1 MRRVRRSLRDHV
13 GVVDLHG
20 FRHVGHAGGIG
31 PCVLTV
37 TAAATANYAAVTT
50 AVTQTLSIAVAAQT
64 VAFTT
69 SPPAS
74 AVYNTGFT
82 VAATATSGLAVTFTS
97 SGGCTNSGATY
108 TMTSGT
114 TACSVIASQ
123 PGNTNYAVAT
133 PATQSVTAS
142 LATQPTTITFTTS
155 PPASAA
161 YNGSFTV
168 AATGGAG
175 GNAVSF
181 TSSGGC
187 TNNGAIYTMTSG
199 TTACSVMANQAANSN
214 YAAGTQVTRSV
225 SATLATQT
233 IAFGAQSGLGFVG
246 NAVLA
251 PASATSG
258 LAVTV
263 TSTTTATCPVAG
275 SAAVMLAAGTCTLQ
289 ATQGGNANY
298 SAAAPVSR
306 SFAVV
311 PAGASGS
318 LTETTG
324 SPFAV
329 GTNPYFVAVGDFNGD
344 GNLDIATANNDSG
357 GSVTVL
363 LGNGTGGFTA
373 APGSP
378 FAVGTNPQSLAVGDF
393 NGDGNLDIAAANF
406 GSNSV
411 LANGSVTVLL
421 GNGTGGFA
429 AAPGSP
435 FTVGIWP
442 TSVAVGDFN
451 GDGNLDI
458 ATANRGSGNITVLL
472 GNGTGGFTA
481 AAGSPLTTA
490 HGTSY
495 SLAVGDFN
503 GDGNLDIAASLYTG
517 SNPSVAVLLGDGT
530 GGFTAAAGSPYPAGA
545 YPLSMAVGDFNG
557 DGKLDIA
564 TANALNNTVTVL
576 LGNATNIG
584 GAFGFTAA
592 PGSPFAVEVGIMS
605 SPYSVAVG
613 DFNGDGNLDIATA
626 NSGSD
631 NVTVLLGTGTG
642 GFTAAPLQFRAGN
655 NPISVAVGD
664 FNGDGKLDVA
674 TANPTG
680 NNVTVLLGGL
690 AATSASLSTTAASSI
705 AYGIAVPLTL
715 TVTPTADP
723 FIATD
728 PLGAFFGGTTTFY
741 DGATAI
747 GTATMTVSPYIFTPA
762 APLAPGSHTLTAGY
776 GGDTRN
782 LASTSGSVVVTVTQ
796 AAQAIAFTTGP
807 PASEAYNGSFTV
819 AATATSGL
827 AVTFT
832 SSGGCGNI
840 GATYTMTSSATACSV
855 IASQLGNTDY
865 AAATQVTQAVSATVA
880 VQTIAFAGAVP
891 ASAVFGS
898 GAVTLTAT
906 SNAPSP
912 AFTFGTTSASA
923 ICTVS
928 GTSVTLVGAG
938 TCVLTVTAAATGN
951 YAAVTTPLTQTLT
964 ISPANPTVGFTTAPP
979 SSAAFGSTFT
989 VTATTNASST
999 VTFSVGTGGGCTISG
1014 ATITMTSGTTSCVV
1028 TATSPADGNYVQGTT
1043 SRTTTATKIAPTV
1056 SFTGAPG
1063 SAAYQSGFTVTPSTN
1078 ASTTAVVTSSGS
1090 CTNTA
1095 NAVTMIGG
1103 TGACLLTATWA
1114 GDSNYNGTTA
1124 SQSTTAS
1131 KILPAVSFTGAPGT
1145 AAYGSTFTAASTT
1158 NASTT
1163 PSILAGGACSI
1174 SGNTVTMTSGT
1185 GVCSLA
1191 ASWAADSNYS
1201 PATAT
1206 QTTTALMTAPVLPP
1220 TQTGTATYGV
1230 PTTLAVTVSPVSG
1243 EAIPTGTVSFQFT
1256 GAGNTVFYICAN
1268 GTVQTVSC
1276 PVTLDG
1282 TGTATVTTSSLPT
1295 GTDGITATYSGD
1307 PNYSG
1312 SGQTALNFSI
1322 SQANTQTG
1330 LTITPNSPAP
1340 TYGATLTL
1348 AATVADNSANSSG
1361 TPTGTAQFA
1370 FSLDG
1375 GVTWTNLGSPV
1386 TLNGSGAAQTQT
1398 SSLPA
1403 GTPMVRVTYSGDGNF
1418 NASTATVTQTV
1429 NPQTLTIAGITAQNK
1444 PYDGTTVA
1452 TLNTSGETLA
1462 GVVNGDG
1469 ISIARQPQSGTF
1481 TDANAGTG
1489 KTVNITG
1496 LTLAGTGAANYTLT
1510 PPAAAANIAQIAASV
1525 TPNAASAVYGQ
1536 PDPAFSGTL
1545 SGFLA
1550 GDNVTA
1556 TYTRT
1561 AGTTVGGSPYAIS
1574 AVLSPAGIL
1583 GNYTIA
1589 YNTANF
1595 TITQA
1600 SATVTLS
1607 GLNPSY
1613 SGSATSVGVATTP
1626 ASLSTSVTYNGSTAV
1641 PSASGSYAV
1650 VAVVTDPNYTGSA
1663 SGTLTISQ
1671 ETLSVTST
1679 PAGFGTVTYA
1689 GQNCL
1694 SVCTANYNGG
1704 TVITLTATPNT
1715 NYTFS
1720 GWSGACSGTGAC
1732 SVTMNS
1738 AQSVTATFAVSGSTT
1753 LTAALGTKSG
1763 TSPTRVWPV
1772 VFTGTGPGT
1781 ASNIIVTSFALTR
1794 TAGTAC
1800 TPVVGTAMPVGAGTI
1815 AGAGTATANV
1825 TIDFTGCDGT
1835 SRFRLVMGYSA
1846 NSGGIVNSA
1855 TINNQFQ

>member
-1 MRRVRRSLRDHV
+1 
-13 GVVDLHG
+13 
-20 FRHVGHAGGIG
+20 
-31 PCVLTV
+31 
-37 TAAATANYAAVTT
+37 
-50 AVTQTLSIAVAAQT
+50 
-64 VAFTT
+64 
-69 SPPAS
+69 
-74 AVYNTGFT
+74 
-82 VAATATSGLAVTFTS
+82 
-97 SGGCTNSGATY
+97 
-108 TMTSGT
+108 MTSGT
-114 TACSVIASQ
+114 GACS
-123 PGNTNYAVAT
+123 
-133 PATQSVTAS
+133 
-142 LATQPTTITFTTS
+142 
-155 PPASAA
+155 
-161 YNGSFTV
+161 
-168 AATGGAG
+168 
-175 GNAVSF
+175 
-181 TSSGGC
+181 
-187 TNNGAIYTMTSG
+187 
-199 TTACSVMANQAANSN
+199 
-214 YAAGTQVTRSV
+214 
-225 SATLATQT
+225 
-233 IAFGAQSGLGFVG
+233 
-246 NAVLA
+246 
-251 PASATSG
+251 
-258 LAVTV
+258 
-263 TSTTTATCPVAG
+263 
-275 SAAVMLAAGTCTLQ
+275 
-289 ATQGGNANY
+289 
-298 SAAAPVSR
+298 
-306 SFAVV
+306 
-311 PAGASGS
+311 
-318 LTETTG
+318 
-324 SPFAV
+324 
-329 GTNPYFVAVGDFNGD
+329 
-344 GNLDIATANNDSG
+344 
-357 GSVTVL
+357 
-363 LGNGTGGFTA
+363 
-373 APGSP
+373 
-378 FAVGTNPQSLAVGDF
+378 
-393 NGDGNLDIAAANF
+393 
-406 GSNSV
+406 
-411 LANGSVTVLL
+411 
-421 GNGTGGFA
+421 
-429 AAPGSP
+429 
-435 FTVGIWP
+435 
-442 TSVAVGDFN
+442 
-451 GDGNLDI
+451 
-458 ATANRGSGNITVLL
+458 
-472 GNGTGGFTA
+472 
-481 AAGSPLTTA
+481 
-490 HGTSY
+490 
-495 SLAVGDFN
+495 
-503 GDGNLDIAASLYTG
+503 
-517 SNPSVAVLLGDGT
+517 
-530 GGFTAAAGSPYPAGA
+530 
-545 YPLSMAVGDFNG
+545 
-557 DGKLDIA
+557 
-564 TANALNNTVTVL
+564 
-576 LGNATNIG
+576 
-584 GAFGFTAA
+584 
-592 PGSPFAVEVGIMS
+592 
-605 SPYSVAVG
+605 
-613 DFNGDGNLDIATA
+613 
-626 NSGSD
+626 
-631 NVTVLLGTGTG
+631 
-642 GFTAAPLQFRAGN
+642 
-655 NPISVAVGD
+655 
-664 FNGDGKLDVA
+664 
-674 TANPTG
+674 
-680 NNVTVLLGGL
+680 
-690 AATSASLSTTAASSI
+690 
-705 AYGIAVPLTL
+705 
-715 TVTPTADP
+715 
-723 FIATD
+723 
-728 PLGAFFGGTTTFY
+728 
-741 DGATAI
+741 
-747 GTATMTVSPYIFTPA
+747 
-762 APLAPGSHTLTAGY
+762 
-776 GGDTRN
+776 
-782 LASTSGSVVVTVTQ
+782 
-796 AAQAIAFTTGP
+796 
-807 PASEAYNGSFTV
+807 
-819 AATATSGL
+819 
-827 AVTFT
+827 
-832 SSGGCGNI
+832 
-840 GATYTMTSSATACSV
+840 
-855 IASQLGNTDY
+855 
-865 AAATQVTQAVSATVA
+865 
-880 VQTIAFAGAVP
+880 
-891 ASAVFGS
+891 
-898 GAVTLTAT
+898 
-906 SNAPSP
+906 
-912 AFTFGTTSASA
+912 
-923 ICTVS
+923 
-928 GTSVTLVGAG
+928 
-938 TCVLTVTAAATGN
+938 
-951 YAAVTTPLTQTLT
+951 
-964 ISPANPTVGFTTAPP
+964 
-979 SSAAFGSTFT
+979 
-989 VTATTNASST
+989 
-999 VTFSVGTGGGCTISG
+999 
-1014 ATITMTSGTTSCVV
+1014 
-1028 TATSPADGNYVQGTT
+1028 
-1043 SRTTTATKIAPTV
+1043 
-1056 SFTGAPG
+1056 
-1063 SAAYQSGFTVTPSTN
+1063 
-1078 ASTTAVVTSSGS
+1078 
-1090 CTNTA
+1090 
-1095 NAVTMIGG
+1095 
-1103 TGACLLTATWA
+1103 LTATWA
-1114 GDSNYNGTTA
+1114 ADSNYNGTTA

-1452 TLNTSGETLA
+1452 TLNTSGQSLA

-1469 ISIARQPQSGTF
+1469 ISIAGTAVGTF
-1481 TDANAGTG
+1481 VDANAGAG

-1496 LTLAGTGAANYTLT
+1496 LTLAGTAAANYTLT
-1510 PPAAAANIAQIAASV
+1510 QPAAAANIAQIAASV

-1650 VAVVTDPNYTGSA
+1650 VATVTDPNYTGSA
-1663 SGTLTISQ
+1663 SGTLTIAQ

-1694 SVCTANYNGG
+1694 SVCTANYDGG
-1704 TVITLTATPNT
+1704 TVIALTATPNT

-1720 GWSGACSGTGAC
+1720 GWTGACSGTGAC